1 MNFDCF
7 ICCAKKDEPVLNLC
21 IDSLKNITNFTGT
34 VYVCS
39 NFDVREKLPG
49 VVYIRDED
57 IHLPGPCVKVLRYGK
72 GWLKQQ
78 LFKLLQPFTDNVFL
92 VIDADTILNKP
103 LTIRYGEFLISVGI
117 EYPVFRKV
125 IEHMGL
131 DPAPGIN
138 YISEIMLFDRRIIQ
152 ELISTLFGSTQGLIE
167 FVERETSDYWV
178 FSEFETYGH
187 YVAKYYPHLHSIRKI
202 NSFQVEQAEFKPEE
216 IATILNSHPE
226 ADVISCHCRPQ
237 EPFSVSG

>member
-7 ICCAKKDEPVLNLC
+7 ICCAKKDELMLNFC
-21 IDSLKNITNFTGT
+21 IDSLKNITNFKGT

-49 VVYIRDED
+49 VVYIRDEEID
-57 IHLPGPCVKVLRYGK
+57 LPGRSMKVLRYGK

-78 LFKLLQPFTDNVFL
+78 LFKLLQPFTGDLFL

-103 LTIRYGEFLISVGI
+103 ISISYGEFLISVDF
-117 EYPVFRKV
+117 EYPVFHKV

-131 DPAPGIN
+131 DPVPGVN

-152 ELISTLFGSTQGLIE
+152 ELISTLFESTKGLIE

-187 YVAKYYPHLHSIRKI
+187 YFAKYYGHLHSIKKI
-202 NSFQVEQAEFKPEE
+202 NSFQIEQEQFEFGE
-216 IATILNSHPE
+216 IESIINANPT
-226 ADVISCHCRPQ
+226 ADVISCHCRIKT
-237 EPFSVSG
+237 

>member
-1 MNFDCF
+1 MDFDCF
-7 ICCAKKDEPVLNLC
+7 ICCAKKDEPMLNHC
-21 IDSLKNITNFTGT
+21 IDSLKHIRNFKGK

-39 NFDVREKLPG
+39 NFEVRHKLPH
-49 VVYIRDED
+49 VVYVRDEEID
-57 IHLPGPCVKVLRYGK
+57 LPGRSVKVLRYGK

-78 LFKLLQPFTDNVFL
+78 LFKLLQPFTGDLFL
-92 VIDADTILNKP
+92 VIDADTIINRP
-103 LTIRYGEFLISVGI
+103 ISISYGEFLISVDF

-131 DPAPGIN
+131 DPAPGVN
-138 YISEIMLFDRRIIQ
+138 YISEIMLFDRNIIG
-152 ELISTLFGSTQGLIE
+152 ELISNLFGNAKGLID

-187 YVAKYYPHLHSIRKI
+187 YFAKYYGHLHSIKKI
-202 NSFQVEQAEFKPEE
+202 NSYQVEQEQFQLSE
-216 IATILNSHPE
+216 IEAIIAGHPS

-237 EPFSVSG
+237 AAPVN

>member
-7 ICCAKKDEPVLNLC
+7 ICCAQKDELMLNVC
-21 IDSLKNITNFTGT
+21 IDSLKNMTNFKGT

-39 NFDVREKLPG
+39 NFEVGKKLPG
-49 VVYIRDED
+49 VVYIRDEEID
-57 IHLPGPCVKVLRYGK
+57 LMGKHLKALRYGK

-78 LFKLLQPFTDNVFL
+78 LLKLLQPFTNDLFL
-92 VIDADTILNKP
+92 VIDADTIINKP
-103 LTIRYGEFLISVGI
+103 ISIGYGEFLISIEI

-131 DPAPGIN
+131 DPAPNVN
-138 YISEIMLFDRRIIQ
+138 YISEIMLFDRKIIN
-152 ELISTLFGSTQGLIE
+152 EMISNMFGDTKGLIE

-187 YVAKYYPHLHSIRKI
+187 YFAKYYSHLHAIRKI
-202 NSFQVEQAEFKPEE
+202 NSFQIEQEQFQPGE
-216 IATILNSHPE
+216 IESIINANPT

-237 EPFSVSG
+237 G